1 MKQRII
7 AFHLLN
13 DKSGSPK
20 ILRQLLMDWAKQDQ
34 FDVHLFSSQNTN
46 GFLSNLE
53 NVNFHHAWYKFSS
66 QPFLR
71 LIFLLASQFLLM
83 LRLLFFLK
91 KK

>member
-20 ILRQLLMDWAKQDQ
+20 VLRQLLLDWANDDQ
-34 FDVHLFSSQNTN
+34 FDVHLFSSQNTD

-53 NVNFHHAWYKFSS
+53 NVKFHHAWYQFSS

-71 LIFLLASQFLLM
+71 LIFYCTSQFLLM
-83 LRLLFFLK
+83 LRLLFF
-91 KK
+91 

>member
-53 NVNFHHAWYKFSS
+53 FLNVTS
-66 QPFLR
+66 QSISDAIIL
-71 LIFLLASQFLLM
+71 LI
-83 LRLLFFLK
+83 
-91 KK
+91 

>member
-20 ILRQLLMDWAKQDQ
+20 VLRQLLLDWANDDQ
-34 FDVHLFSSQNTN
+34 FDVHLFSSLNTD

-53 NVNFHHAWYKFSS
+53 NVKFHQMNLFIST
-66 QPFLR
+66 PFY
-71 LIFLLASQFLLM
+71 LLEQH
-83 LRLLFFLK
+83 
-91 KK
+91 